1 VSTVAIVVAA
11 GRGTRMGTAAAK
23 AFLPLGGVPLV
34 GHSLRTLAA
43 LNGLAALVLV
53 VAADQRERATRIIE
67 QHGPWGVPIRLT
79 EGGAERQNSVA
90 AGLQLVGPA
99 TDLVLI
105 HDAARPFVLLAHV
118 EECVKA
124 AAAHGAAI
132 LAVPARDTV
141 KLVGGDS
148 TITETIDRRRVWLA
162 QTPQV
167 FNTHL
172 LRRAYAQARRDGYV
186 ATDDAALV
194 ERLGHPVRVVPG
206 DVHNLK
212 ITTPDDLRWAEW
224 YLQNRTGPT
233 RGGTSA

>member
-23 AFLPLGGVPLV
+23 AFLSLGGVPLLV
-34 GHSLRTLAA
+34 HSLRTLTA
-43 LNGLAALVLV
+43 LDGLEALVLV
-53 VAADQRERATRIIE
+53 VAAAQRQGASRIIE
-67 QHGPWGVPIRLT
+67 EHGPWRVPIRLT
-79 EGGAERQNSVA
+79 EGGTERQDSVA
-90 AGLQLVGPA
+90 AGLRLVEPA

-118 EECVKA
+118 EACVKT

-167 FNTHL
+167 FNAHL
-172 LRRAYAQARRDGYV
+172 LQRAYAQARRDGYI

-224 YLQNRTGPT
+224 YLQNRTGST
-233 RGGTSA
+233 RGGTSV